1 MNNLGGANNQRGAML
16 LVAAA
21 AVFTADVTV
30 LRYLSPE
37 VPFGQIIFFRS
48 LSQLAIITLWIGLRP
63 GLSYSS
69 PRWRMLVLRGL
80 TSLVCW
86 WLYYLSFRK
95 LDLALASTLTF
106 TTSLFVVVM
115 APFILKERIGWKRG
129 ITTFLGFAGV
139 VLASEMTDLSVES
152 GVLFGLGSAFA
163 GAILI
168 FQNRVL
174 VRTEHSATIMFWIGA
189 VATVGTL
196 PGAVFGWTAVSMF
209 DFFLLSLAGT
219 LGTLGMLLTVEAYR
233 FGEVSALAP
242 FPYMRILFAL
252 GAGYFLFAETTSK
265 YELLGATI
273 IVICGFVANE
283 SRKSVKFRA

>member
-1 MNNLGGANNQRGAML
+1 MTSATPIDNRRGAAL

-48 LSQLAIITLWIGLRP
+48 LSQLLIVAIWIAVRP
-63 GLSYSS
+63 GLNYGS

-86 WLYYLSFRK
+86 WLYYASFQA
-95 LDLALASTLTF
+95 LELALASTLTF

-115 APFILKERIGWKRG
+115 APFVLSERIGWTRG
-129 ITTFLGFAGV
+129 LTTLFGFAGV
-139 VLASEMTDLSVES
+139 ALASGVTGLRVEP
-152 GVLFGLGSAFA
+152 GVLLGLGSAFA
-163 GAILI
+163 AAILI

-174 VRTEHSATIMFWIGA
+174 ARTEQTATIMFWIGL
-189 VATVGTL
+189 VATLGTT
-196 PGAVFGWTAVSMF
+196 PGA
-209 DFFLLSLAGT
+209 LLSWTEVSLSDFIILALAGT
-219 LGTLGMLLTVEAYR
+219 LATLGMLLTVEAYR

-242 FPYMRILFAL
+242 FPYARILFAL
-252 GAGYFLFAETTSK
+252 GAGYFLFSETVEAT
-265 YELLGATI
+265 ELLGAAV
-273 IVICGFVANE
+273 IVVCGILANE
-283 SRKSVKFRA
+283 RERPKPL